1 MKRVQS
7 LCMLCESIIPF
18 SNNEARDQLHAYNY
32 VDNVLVV
39 FFLSFTVHAHKQF
52 MQPKVLEQS
61 SVTLQTD
68 IEKHSTHASK

>member
-39 FFLSFTVHAHKQF
+39 FFSLF
-52 MQPKVLEQS
+52 
-61 SVTLQTD
+61 
-68 IEKHSTHASK
+68 HSTCTQTIYAA